1 MCVIDSHPVEDAS
14 FLDAARA
21 CARLG
26 ADLCSNSQMQSIRN
40 ASRFGGVRAWTNGGG
55 DNDGGRVG
63 GLLSS
68 MPDDPNPV
76 TDRFGY
82 ACCL

>member
-1 MCVIDSHPVEDAS
+1 MLFRSTVEDSS
-14 FLDAARA
+14 FVDAARA
-21 CARLG
+21 CARLN

-40 ASRFGGVRAWTNGGG
+40 AGRFPGVRAWTNNGA
-55 DNDGGRVG
+55 DNDSNRVG

-68 MPDDPNPV
+68 MPDDPNPL